1 MVQNETLRPWRGTA
15 TIGDT
20 GDGRPAADTKH
31 GRSHPLQPGGFAMLR
46 WKRRRKTATSRLHSD
61 DRLPDGDTVLRPDAV
76 RWTTLYRNE
85 QAGTSDGPLMT
96 PGMENRT
103 SSRGIP
109 GRSV

>member
-1 MVQNETLRPWRGTA
+1 MKHCAVIATLARSGYGADVRQPIQETRASAPV
-15 TIGDT
+15 
-20 GDGRPAADTKH
+20 
-31 GRSHPLQPGGFAMLR
+31 QPGGFAMLR

-96 PGMENRT
+96 PGMQNRT